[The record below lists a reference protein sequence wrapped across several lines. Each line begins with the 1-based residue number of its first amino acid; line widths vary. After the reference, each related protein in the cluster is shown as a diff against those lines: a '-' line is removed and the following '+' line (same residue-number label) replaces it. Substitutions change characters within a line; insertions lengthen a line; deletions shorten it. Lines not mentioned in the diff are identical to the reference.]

1 MKKILCII
9 VVMSS
14 LCSVRA
20 QVVVEEEYLKDLI
33 ENATIVYCSQD
44 TLEDG
49 YMIKKIELVFQD
61 TTMFYSA
68 YLSSEMFVY
77 EVVECVFVQFDDGGM
92 GLSLSE
98 EELSQ
103 FVYLQ
108 HQLDTLLQ
116 FTKLIPYNEENFPW
130 WYMEE

>member
-14 LCSVRA
+14 LYSTRA
-20 QVVVEEEYLKDLI
+20 QVVVEEGYLKELI
-33 ENATIVYCSQD
+33 SNATIIYCSQD
-44 TLEDG
+44 TLENG
-49 YMIKKIELVFQD
+49 QMIKKMELVFQD

-68 YLSSEMFVY
+68 YLSSEIFVY

-92 GLSLSE
+92 GLSLSK

-103 FVYLQ
+103 FMYLQ
-108 HQLDTLLQ
+108 HKLDTLLQ
-116 FTKLIPYNEENFPW
+116 FTKLMPYKREYIPW